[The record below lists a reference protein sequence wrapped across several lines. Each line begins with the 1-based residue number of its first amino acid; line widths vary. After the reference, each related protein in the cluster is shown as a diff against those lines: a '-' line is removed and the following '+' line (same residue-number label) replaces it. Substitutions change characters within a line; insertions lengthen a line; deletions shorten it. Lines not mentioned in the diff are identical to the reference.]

1 MKQGISNKVRLDFW
15 LISQQGQG
23 NKWLLNCFLRN
34 WISMAEP
41 FVQFRDVDIL
51 NPQLSSKFCRQI
63 SNKYLSY
70 SIDCK
75 DNIEKGLRYALN
87 A

>member
-1 MKQGISNKVRLDFW
+1 
-15 LISQQGQG
+15 
-23 NKWLLNCFLRN
+23 
-34 WISMAEP
+34 MAEP

-51 NPQLSSKFCRQI
+51 NPQLSSKFCRQV

-70 SIDCK
+70 NIDCK

-87 A
+87 AKTV